1 MAKTKIVAR
10 KNPSNMTKS
19 YASPSPSPS
28 PGPSKEKTPPPPPFK
43 RRIKRTSHRNP
54 HTKGAI
60 EPIPHPCPK
69 RNKFLKKFLL
79 LPHLIPLENP

>member
-60 EPIPHPCPK
+60 EPDSPPMSK
-69 RNKFLKKFLL
+69 
-79 LPHLIPLENP
+79 EE